1 MSRKLIIFITLC
13 FLIISNSCNTAK
25 EIVGSDK
32 SNTTA
37 TDNNRICLEIKEK
50 LVPRQYEGSNDSS
63 IISIITGE
71 SIDTIPE
78 WCFSR
83 ISSLKEVIIQGSG
96 IVVEPNAFYACKN
109 LQKAFLDNVT
119 KCGESAFKMT
129 SIDSIS
135 LMRCE
140 YIEDF
145 AFANCNSLCYVI
157 LSDSLKQIG
166 DFAFSSDTTLVK
178 VNVPEGQIGC
188 CSFMGC
194 RKLKDVKLGNVT
206 VIGESAFLD
215 CTSLCEITI
224 PESVLEIRS
233 EAFAGCSN
241 LKVVRVTNRQTIIAN
256 NAFDSNTIIKYKN

>member
-13 FLIISNSCNTAK
+13 FSIISSSCNTVK
-25 EIVGSDK
+25 EVYGNDK
-32 SNTTA
+32 RNTPA
-37 TDNNRICLEIKEK
+37 TDNNRRCLEIKDK
-50 LVPRQYEGSNDSS
+50 LIPRQYEGSNDSS
-63 IISIITGE
+63 IITIITGE

-83 ISSLKEVIIQGSG
+83 IPSLKEVIIQGSG

-157 LSDSLKQIG
+157 LSDSLTQIG

-194 RKLKDVKLGNVT
+194 SKLKDVKLGNVT

-215 CTSLCEITI
+215 CTSLKEITI
-224 PESVLEIRS
+224 PESVIEIKG
-233 EAFAGCSN
+233 EAFAGCSK
-241 LKVVRVTNRQTIIAN
+241 LQIVRVFSRKTKIAN
-256 NAFDSNTIIKYKN
+256 NAFDDNTIIEYIN